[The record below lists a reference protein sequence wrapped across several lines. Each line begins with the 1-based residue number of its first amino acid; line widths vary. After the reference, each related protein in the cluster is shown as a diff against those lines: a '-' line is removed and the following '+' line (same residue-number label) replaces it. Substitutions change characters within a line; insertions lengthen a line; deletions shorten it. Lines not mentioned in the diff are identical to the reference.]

1 MEGNLASKILSK
13 FNANENDRN
22 FFKKKTTTRN
32 LEDDLP
38 DGSCFSRVLKIE
50 SQLEFNCESTIK
62 KCEVSILFNVK
73 PHYYEYFFLCNC
85 SVIDIIGK
93 LQFKGH

>member
-1 MEGNLASKILSK
+1 MMEGNFASKIFSK
-13 FNANENDRN
+13 FNANENDGN

-50 SQLEFNCESTIK
+50 SQLELNSESTIK
-62 KCEVSILFNVK
+62 KCEASIIFSL
-73 PHYYEYFFLCNC
+73 
-85 SVIDIIGK
+85 
-93 LQFKGH
+93 